1 MKRSIKIKQHDVTD
15 CGAACLASVC
25 AHYGLKVPVARIRQY
40 AYTDQK
46 GTNILGMVEAAQKLG
61 FSAKGVRGVYD
72 ALSMIPIPAI
82 AHVVI
87 KEVLHHF
94 VVLYKISKRGLS
106 TWILLMEKCIRQQGK
121 NLRKCGLGF
130 WLYWSQTKLSRKAT
144 KKLV

>member
-1 MKRSIKIKQHDVTD
+1 MMMKRSIKIKQHDVTD

-72 ALSMIPIPAI
+72 ALSDTYPS
-82 AHVVI
+82 
-87 KEVLHHF
+87 
-94 VVLYKISKRGLS
+94 YCSCGDKRS
-106 TWILLMEKCIRQQGK
+106 TSPFCRALQDK
-121 NLRKCGLGF
+121 
-130 WLYWSQTKLSRKAT
+130 
-144 KKLV
+144 

>member
-61 FSAKGVRGVYD
+61 FS
-72 ALSMIPIPAI
+72 
-82 AHVVI
+82 
-87 KEVLHHF
+87 
-94 VVLYKISKRGLS
+94 

-144 KKLV
+144 KKSV